1 MEEKLSVTQMG
12 KKCHEMKIPGF
23 TFTNKEILAAKYS
36 GVTNGKA
43 TTRLLFLFDNCEV
56 LN

>member
-12 KKCHEMKIPGF
+12 KKYHEMKIPDF

-36 GVTNGKA
+36 EVTNGKA